1 MVVGVSFA
9 GCEFFVQSVAPTPTL
24 LTAGSNQQRPVVAV
38 EFGILEEAIKV
49 TGRVEA
55 EERQD
60 LFFRAP
66 GRIKNVTVRQGEL
79 VEVGQVL
86 AELETGGLESQVA
99 DAEKNFETAEL
110 RVFSAE
116 AGLEQDHSSARTA
129 VLVAENNVAT
139 KEQTRETGHTN
150 AESAVLQT
158 ENSVATAELAL
169 ENLLAGGT
177 ESQQASARAS
187 VASANSS
194 YVSASAT
201 QARLEASSLESLAGV
216 LADVATRQAAVTAAE
231 QALAA
236 VQAQGA
242 PTSAEAQADA
252 LRRMEILE
260 ADVATAQS
268 AFYQSEA
275 DLVDVLNKPTA
286 AQRLDAENTFEKA
299 RLDHEAAVGGSGS
312 DESKLKAEIIWQEAI
327 RAYNDALM
335 PATDAEIVAAQA
347 DVVSAR
353 SALLGAEQA
362 LDVAMGGGTRQ
373 AAIDRLAAEFQN
385 EFGTSLAS
393 AEATL
398 SSARANLA
406 EAQYELAQVEAGRG
420 TTDVQRARASTASA
434 SAGLVRAQTS
444 LDALLN
450 PTQSEIDS
458 ATRAVEM
465 AESNRDIAVERL
477 AEYESGQSSADL
489 DLVILRRNLETSEE
503 TLARYDAGESS
514 KDFDLVILRNSLEK
528 SRISLQRLQDQT
540 FENQVIAPFAG
551 EVTFVRGRPGDQV
564 AAYQEIIGLANPARL
579 IIEAVVPEVD
589 QPSLSVGQP
598 VEITMDAFAGV
609 VFTGRVTTLPRNIIS
624 TTGQT
629 VKIPETVIDGDFD
642 RAGMDIGMLARLKI
656 VVQVKE
662 DVLKVPLTAVRT
674 VNNRDFVETIIDGQ
688 RRSLPVTVGIQSDT
702 EIEIL
707 DGLEEGQQIF
717 ASP

>member
-1 MVVGVSFA
+1 MVVGISFA

-24 LTAGSNQQRPVVAV
+24 LTAGSSQQRPMVAV

-194 YVSASAT
+194 YVSASTT
-201 QARLEASSLESLAGV
+201 QAQLEASSSESLAGV

-312 DESKLKAEIIWQEAI
+312 DESKLKAEITWQEAI

-335 PATDAEIVAAQA
+335 PATDAEIVTAQA
-347 DVVSAR
+347 DVASAR

-609 VFTGRVTTLPRNIIS
+609 VITGRVTTLPRNIVS

-629 VKIPETVIDGDFD
+629 VKIPETIVDGDFD

-662 DVLKVPLTAVRT
+662 GVLKVPLTAVRT